1 MNFKF
6 NLCYLFLYLFGI
18 GIWIIFFYLNQPIH
32 DLIYFDFPMKYHYGN
47 DGDFKNL
54 TAIGFNFFDNNFSFF
69 DNHKEFAYLQIIKDS
84 FELKIIPFYIDN
96 IESYF
101 PFENNFFFAAP
112 IWTSSPQI
120 IFLKFLNVYDFYF
133 MNVLLMFSISFYG
146 LLLIRRKYQLSF
158 LTFLFLFFIF
168 NFNGHIISYLS
179 VYGQAQ
185 LGYFLL
191 PHFFYYFL
199 SIYEIPKFNNKIQ
212 SSLFLGLILWL
223 ILLQGSLHLY
233 VQLIFFITIVL
244 LFNIKLYKYFFISL
258 ITAFLLSVHRILP
271 AFLLNSSSANYR
283 NVSGFW
289 DLGQFTNALTELK
302 APYEYFNFEGW
313 HEYNYYISI
322 NALIVIIIF
331 ALFVY
336 LMPKKESFYKLNLYK
351 VLPIFIF
358 TIFCFRNIYEIIP
371 RYTPLFNIESLT
383 ARFFIIPLIL
393 ITIISSINIEKYF
406 TLFEDKSF
414 KKIVRTVFS
423 LNLVI
428 IIISILNHLRVWRLQ
443 RLNYESV
450 ILEKTGETIKINFLN
465 SEKLDFYSQAVIYST
480 LFSIIMFIIFI
491 LLIFKL
497 KISLKNKQ

>member
-1 MNFKF
+1 
-6 NLCYLFLYLFGI
+6 
-18 GIWIIFFYLNQPIH
+18 
-32 DLIYFDFPMKYHYGN
+32 
-47 DGDFKNL
+47 
-54 TAIGFNFFDNNFSFF
+54 
-69 DNHKEFAYLQIIKDS
+69 
-84 FELKIIPFYIDN
+84 
-96 IESYF
+96 
-101 PFENNFFFAAP
+101 
-112 IWTSSPQI
+112 
-120 IFLKFLNVYDFYF
+120 
-133 MNVLLMFSISFYG
+133 
-146 LLLIRRKYQLSF
+146 
-158 LTFLFLFFIF
+158 
-168 NFNGHIISYLS
+168 
-179 VYGQAQ
+179 
-185 LGYFLL
+185 
-191 PHFFYYFL
+191 
-199 SIYEIPKFNNKIQ
+199 
-212 SSLFLGLILWL
+212 
-223 ILLQGSLHLY
+223 
-233 VQLIFFITIVL
+233 
-244 LFNIKLYKYFFISL
+244 
-258 ITAFLLSVHRILP
+258 
-271 AFLLNSSSANYR
+271 
-283 NVSGFW
+283 
-289 DLGQFTNALTELK
+289 
-302 APYEYFNFEGW
+302 
-313 HEYNYYISI
+313 
-322 NALIVIIIF
+322 
-331 ALFVY
+331 
-336 LMPKKESFYKLNLYK
+336 MPKKESFYKLNLYK